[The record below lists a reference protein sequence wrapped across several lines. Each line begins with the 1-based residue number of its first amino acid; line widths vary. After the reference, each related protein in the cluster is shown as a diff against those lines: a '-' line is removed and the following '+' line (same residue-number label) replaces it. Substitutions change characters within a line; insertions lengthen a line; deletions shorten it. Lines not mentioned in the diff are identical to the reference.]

1 MAPSGKVVVGV
12 LIGTVATSVEEDGG
26 RAGGYS
32 LGAGRGVPQAADKT
46 TKREVKIKY
55 LFNVNPFTRQTTIP
69 FGQLT
74 FSGR

>member
-1 MAPSGKVVVGV
+1 
-12 LIGTVATSVEEDGG
+12 
-26 RAGGYS
+26 